1 MKNQQKVNSVAA
13 DISLDMTMGISQND
27 LDMSLDVAMDMGL
40 EAIKNPQAYHMKAEV
55 DLGSLGGKNTLELFA
70 KENKSG
76 TKITT
81 YTSTNGEWTKSEAK
95 AEDEPADEITDLEH
109 FHSDDLVLEKET
121 KKIDGKEAFAI
132 KSTVSGKD
140 LEESGLLDFVGGED
154 LGVDLSETEADVTL
168 MIYKEEKLPAYVSIE
183 LKNNA
188 EDSTKSDDE
197 AQAFLSSMKCEITY
211 KDYNQVKKIT
221 VPNEALHARD
231 DISESS
237 TDDVIDSIG
246 SDKSNEP
253 LPEDDPTKIQKDKE
267 GNYIL
272 KELTGKKEFS
282 VKPPKKFKLDTEMS
296 SPTSLAFNYE
306 ESSDTDGHRVSL
318 YYTAYELSDRHNEQE
333 NIDYIKEQAASLSE
347 TGTEFF
353 NIKNQEVKEVNAQD
367 KKFKYSSLTYSY
379 DEKDEAQELEC
390 KAWFVTEDGF
400 ILTCY
405 ISETIYGK
413 YDFMA
418 TEKGLID
425 LMNNITE

>member
-1 MKNQQKVNSVAA
+1 
-13 DISLDMTMGISQND
+13 MGISQND

-81 YTSTNGEWTKSEAK
+81 YTSANGEWTKSEEK

-154 LGVDLSETEADVTL
+154 LGIDLSEADADVTL

-211 KDYNQVKKIT
+211 KDYNQV
-221 VPNEALHARD
+221 
-231 DISESS
+231 
-237 TDDVIDSIG
+237 
-246 SDKSNEP
+246 
-253 LPEDDPTKIQKDKE
+253 
-267 GNYIL
+267 
-272 KELTGKKEFS
+272 
-282 VKPPKKFKLDTEMS
+282 
-296 SPTSLAFNYE
+296 
-306 ESSDTDGHRVSL
+306 
-318 YYTAYELSDRHNEQE
+318 
-333 NIDYIKEQAASLSE
+333 
-347 TGTEFF
+347 
-353 NIKNQEVKEVNAQD
+353 
-367 KKFKYSSLTYSY
+367 
-379 DEKDEAQELEC
+379 
-390 KAWFVTEDGF
+390 
-400 ILTCY
+400 
-405 ISETIYGK
+405 
-413 YDFMA
+413 
-418 TEKGLID
+418 
-425 LMNNITE
+425 